1 MAYAPPLAASL
12 VAKWFIARAQLSDAH
27 DVDNLKLQKL
37 LFLAQSRYL
46 SLAGAPL
53 IKEQFEAWKHGP
65 VVATVYRECSAFER
79 RPIEMDLAEDG
90 PWASLGVDV
99 EIVLD
104 EIWASFGVYSGW
116 KLREIT
122 HNLGPWERYYVE
134 GERHIP
140 IPQED
145 IRVSWTDFARL
156 EADGSTEL
164 KTLDDPLARFR
175 ESLLHNPLG
184 ARSGDPAEL
193 LVELERTDDLRKE
206 ATSLRS

>member
-53 IKEQFEAWKHGP
+53 IKEQFEAWRHGP
-65 VVATVYRECSAFER
+65 VLPAVYRECSEFAS

-90 PWASLGVDV
+90 PWTTLGADV

-104 EIWASFGVYSGW
+104 EIWAAFGVYSGW
-116 KLREIT
+116 KLRQIT
-122 HNLGPWERYYVE
+122 HDLGPWERHYVE
-134 GERHIP
+134 GERHTV
-140 IPQED
+140 IPQDD
-145 IRVSWTDFARL
+145 IRLSWLDFARV
-156 EADGSTEL
+156 EADGSPEL
-164 KTLDDPLARFR
+164 KTLEDPLSRFR
-175 ESLLHNPLG
+175 ESLDRNPLG
-184 ARSGDPAEL
+184 RRVGDPAEL
-193 LVELERTDDLRKE
+193 LTELERTDQLRRE